1 MLRIEFLFMLVLI
14 GACHK
19 RDKWETTDRILRL
32 RYERSDIWLMDKYWQ
47 DSTELSIRASN
58 GVSFDAEVNHADSI
72 DWMMLHNPSGQL
84 AYDYLDTNAGYYSM
98 RYLEILRNDT
108 MFFET
113 KANPFYRSIKSTKNS
128 EILFYQFEKCLFE
141 MEICNDGWIIYYL
154 MEGTDTTLFNE
165 AKKSI
170 EIIET
175 PLK

>member
-1 MLRIEFLFMLVLI
+1 MLRIELLFVLVVI
-14 GACHK
+14 CACHK
-19 RDKWETTDRILRL
+19 RDKWETTDRKLKL
-32 RYERSDIWLMDKYWQ
+32 RYESSEIWQMDQYWQ

-58 GVSFDAEVNHADSI
+58 GIRFDAEVNHADSI
-72 DWMMLHNPSGQL
+72 DWTMLHKPNGQL

-108 MFFET
+108 ISFET
-113 KANPFYRSIKSTKNS
+113 KANPFLRSVQNTKNS

-154 MEGTDTTLFNE
+154 MEGTDTALFNE